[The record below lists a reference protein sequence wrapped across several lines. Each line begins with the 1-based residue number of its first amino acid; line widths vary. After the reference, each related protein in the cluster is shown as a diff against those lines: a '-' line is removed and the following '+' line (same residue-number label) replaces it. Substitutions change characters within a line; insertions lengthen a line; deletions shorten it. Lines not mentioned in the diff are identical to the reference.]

1 MSYIHTVTIMS
12 NLTKTYVE
20 ENISIVYET
29 IYNKIA
35 SVTGWE
41 TSASG
46 LLVGTGSKQLRINIS
61 LLMSGYKFAYS
72 IHSQNDNGNVYLDNP
87 GINNTS
93 ITDGC
98 TLYLH
103 YCKSKS
109 GKTVAIGLS
118 TYTTPTIDFIIAEDV
133 NGDFSGIGLRVTTNN
148 TYWGAQMVWNGYK
161 CNLSGTKVGG
171 SSSSNNSSLQPVIN
185 ASISTSVCK
194 MPNFLSGV
202 MFKELFMILSLPIN
216 LTQLNSVVL
225 DIEGKKYQGC
235 YEYTN
240 TDSSSIKENGNALAI
255 LAG

>member
-12 NLTKTYVE
+12 NLTKTCVE

-61 LLMSGYKFAYS
+61 LLMSGYRFAYS

-87 GINNTS
+87 GIYNTS

-133 NGDFSGIGLRVTTNN
+133 NGDFSGII
-148 TYWGAQMVWNGYK
+148 K
-161 CNLSGTKVGG
+161 SIVG
-171 SSSSNNSSLQPVIN
+171 
-185 ASISTSVCK
+185 
-194 MPNFLSGV
+194 
-202 MFKELFMILSLPIN
+202 
-216 LTQLNSVVL
+216 VV
-225 DIEGKKYQGC
+225 
-235 YEYTN
+235 
-240 TDSSSIKENGNALAI
+240 
-255 LAG
+255 